1 MIRPEAI
8 VTLERI
14 DGFRIVRS
22 LGIAQGEASCPRSL
36 LRSTF
41 RTIGMFVG
49 LAPFSYLTDA
59 ERIRKQALADLA
71 NAAERLGAN
80 GVVGLRFDASERGD
94 GSTIV
99 KASGEAVVLDPQPG
113 RVAAP

>member
-22 LGIAQGEASCPRSL
+22 LGVARGEASCPRSL

-49 LAPFSYLTDA
+49 LAPFAYLTDA
-59 ERIRKQALADLA
+59 ERIRKAALADLA

-80 GVVGLRFDASERGD
+80 GVVALQFDASERGD
-94 GSTIV
+94 GSTFV
-99 KASGEAVVLDPQPG
+99 RASGEAVVLEPSPG
-113 RVAAP
+113 GAGG

>member
-8 VTLERI
+8 VTLDRI

-22 LGIAQGEASCPRSL
+22 LGVARGEASCPRSL

-49 LAPFSYLTDA
+49 LAPFAYLTDA
-59 ERIRKQALADLA
+59 ERIRKAALVELA

-80 GVVGLRFDASERGD
+80 GVVRLQFDASERGD
-94 GSTIV
+94 GSTFV
-99 KASGEAVVLDPQPG
+99 RASGEAVLLDPNPG
-113 RVAAP
+113 GAQA